1 MKNIT
6 TIIFLSICFSA
17 YNVGDLISH
26 SHLNQEFELCY
37 PSAADNTMSLSDYN
51 GNTNGG
57 DYHIL
62 VIDMSATWCGP
73 CQSLIPLF
81 DNLEEAYSNNQYV
94 KLFVA
99 LSDLNQPYS
108 CTQWGNM
115 GDSGIPS
122 IIDDTGYPIFNMFNT
137 GSAFPS
143 LVMIDHEMR
152 VHYKEAG
159 YYNTFVQ
166 DASEIIDEM
175 LLNMENSLILSN
187 EFNLFI
193 GGGSGNGSA
202 DDGDDLLNPSESF
215 DLEVSIFNNSFYLDA
230 LNVTATIE
238 SQNDLFENY
247 DDIVFNNSQLNF
259 GDILVDQFGF
269 SILSG
274 EVGDDVFIG
283 KHNFELVV
291 TSGYFDLN
299 GNYEESTNIYPFSID
314 VSLNQPGFPFDT
326 NSEIKSSPVVIDFT
340 NDGSNEIIFGDN
352 SGFIHVLDYEGNPIL
367 TDIFP
372 YDTGNQIW
380 GAPAAG
386 YIDDDQNIDVVFTSK
401 SKHLYVFDQYG
412 LKLDYNANQYLMGTP
427 TLGNLDDDGELEVV
441 FGGFSSGAKLFAI
454 NLDGTPV
461 AGFPYEIDE
470 KMQEGAALADFNNN
484 GKDDIVIGTDDDFIH
499 LIYDDGTIGFSYQTG
514 DKIRS
519 APIIIDNGND
529 KIIVVG
535 SKDDNLYAINSN
547 GELYFQFNS
556 GGSIYT
562 SPSVLNAPDGNMI
575 FFGNSEG
582 EIYAL
587 DIYGNLKEG
596 FPIALIEQEIL
607 MPFSA
612 ISGSV
617 VFEDLDSDGIAEII
631 FGDEGGELHILS
643 ATDQT
648 YSDFNYYNSMPVS
661 NTFSYASSLSIQ
673 DIDNDGDV
681 EIFGGTTGDIV
692 IIDIKE
698 NSSDIADYW
707 SIYRNN
713 YHRNGFVSIE
723 SQCMQGDIT
732 NDGVI
737 DILDIVTLVN
747 SILGSIELTD
757 LESCAA
763 DMNGDSIV
771 DILDIVMLV
780 NYILG

>member
-1 MKNIT
+1 
-6 TIIFLSICFSA
+6 
-17 YNVGDLISH
+17 
-26 SHLNQEFELCY
+26 
-37 PSAADNTMSLSDYN
+37 
-51 GNTNGG
+51 
-57 DYHIL
+57 
-62 VIDMSATWCGP
+62 
-73 CQSLIPLF
+73 
-81 DNLEEAYSNNQYV
+81 
-94 KLFVA
+94 
-99 LSDLNQPYS
+99 
-108 CTQWGNM
+108 
-115 GDSGIPS
+115 
-122 IIDDTGYPIFNMFNT
+122 MFNT
-137 GSAFPS
+137 GNAFPS
-143 LVMIDHEMR
+143 LALVDHNMK
-152 VHYKEAG
+152 VYYKEAG
-159 YYNTFVQ
+159 YSNMFVQ
-166 DASEIIDEM
+166 NISEIINEM
-175 LLNMENSLILSN
+175 LYNMENSLIMYN
-187 EFNLFI
+187 EILFTVDEL
-193 GGGSGNGSA
+193 N
-202 DDGDDLLNPSESF
+202 DDGDGILNPNESF
-215 DLEVSIFNNSFYLDA
+215 TLDFIINNNSFYLDA
-230 LNVTATIE
+230 FNVSAQIE
-238 SQNDLFENY
+238 SNNDLFENY
-247 DDIVFNNSQLNF
+247 NDISFNFNQFDF
-259 GDILVDQFGF
+259 GDI
-269 SILSG
+269 ILNGSSAYTVSG
-274 EVGDDVFIG
+274 IVNNNVFIG
-283 KHNFELVV
+283 EHEFQLVV
-291 TSGYFDLN
+291 FAEYIDLD
-299 GNYEESTNIYPFSID
+299 GNPSNETFTYPFTIN
-314 VSLNQPGFPFDT
+314 VSLNQSGFPFDT
-326 NSEIKSSPVVIDFT
+326 NSEVKSSPAIIDFT
-340 NDGSNEIIFGDN
+340 NDGNNEVLFGDN
-352 SGFIHVLDYEGNPIL
+352 SGLIHALDVNGIPINS
-367 TDIFP
+367 DVFP

-401 SKHLYVFDQYG
+401 SKHLYVFDQNG
-412 LKLDYNANQYLMGTP
+412 IKLDYNANQYLIGTP
-427 TLGNLDDDGELEVV
+427 ALGNVDDDEDLEIV
-441 FGGFSSGAKLFAI
+441 FGSYSNPAKVFALNI
-454 NLDGTPV
+454 DGSEV
-461 AGFPYEIDE
+461 EGFPVVLDE
-470 KMQEGAALADFNNN
+470 KMQKGCALADFNNN
-484 GKDDIVIGTDDDFIH
+484 GKDDIVVGTDDDFIH

-556 GGSIYT
+556 GSAIYT

-617 VFEDLDSDGIAEII
+617 VFEDLDSDGIAEIV